1 MQSVSF
7 LRISLLLFIFTTLLF
22 SKNHII
28 VSIAPQKLFVEKI
41 AGDKATVTV
50 MVQKGASPHN
60 YQPKPSQMK
69 EVSKADVYFAI
80 GVEFEKV
87 WLPKFQHQNQKML
100 IVDTTQGIEKHHD
113 HHHHHDKHE
122 EDEDNASIDPHVW
135 VDPIHVKTIAK
146 NIYETLIKIDA
157 NNNDFYQKNYE
168 AYLVELDRLHSK
180 IKEILKETPKGAKFM
195 VFHPSWGYF
204 AARYNL
210 TQLPVEIEGKEPK
223 MKALIGII
231 KQAKEA
237 KVQAIFTQPE
247 FSDKAA
253 KIIAKNLN
261 IEVIKASP
269 LAENWAENLKNLA
282 KAIAKK
288 RASHATHHRD

>member
-7 LRISLLLFIFTTLLF
+7 LRILLLLFIFTTLLF
-22 SKNHII
+22 SKSHLI

-41 AGDKATVTV
+41 AKEKASVTV

-69 EVSKADVYFAI
+69 EVAKADVYFAI

-87 WLPKFQHQNQKML
+87 WLPKFQHQNHKML
-100 IVDTTQGIEKHHD
+100 IVDTTQGIKKHHN
-113 HHHHHDKHE
+113 HHHHDSHE
-122 EDEDNASIDPHVW
+122 KEEDNASLDPHVW
-135 VDPIHVKTIAK
+135 VDPINVKTLTK
-146 NIYETLIKIDA
+146 NIYETLIKVDA
-157 NNNDFYQKNYE
+157 NNSDFYKKNYE
-168 AYLVELDRLHSK
+168 AYLVELDNLHSE
-180 IKEILKETPKGAKFM
+180 IKEILKQTPKGAKFM

-204 AARYNL
+204 AARYHL

-231 KQAKEA
+231 KQAKKA
-237 KVQAIFTQPE
+237 NVQAIFTQPE
-247 FSDKAA
+247 FSDKAS

-269 LAENWAENLKNLA
+269 LAENWAENLKHLA

-288 RASHATHHRD
+288 RETHATHH